1 MLVSIVPR
9 AELTPVEA
17 VEITERV
24 EAPEH
29 AYDSVGP
36 GAWRS
41 ETIRHATFVAFRDI
55 GERREPFG
63 ILTFGGLLHQTE
75 VSWWIDRR
83 RRGQGL
89 GGPMVDAMAHEL
101 QRRGVTGIGDI
112 KVITSGGEY
121 DAQSAALVRRLKA
134 HFPPAP

>member
-1 MLVSIVPR
+1 MLVSVVPR

-36 GAWRS
+36 DAWRS
-41 ETIRHATFVAFRDI
+41 ETIRDATFVAFREV
-55 GERREPFG
+55 GCGREPFG
-63 ILTFGGLLHQTE
+63 ILTFCGLLHQTE

-83 RRGQGL
+83 HRGQGL
-89 GGPMVDAMAHEL
+89 GRLMVDVMANDLE
-101 QRRGVTGIGDI
+101 RRGATGIGDI
-112 KVITSGGEY
+112 KVITSGEY
-121 DAQSAALVRRLKA
+121 TAQSGTLVRRLKA